1 MRGLRQ
7 GEFPSHTR
15 QFFHTS
21 HSPVA
26 AIELRE
32 VSKRF
37 GDVLANDRVNLRVAR
52 GTIHGIVG
60 ENGAGKST
68 AMNIL
73 YGMYRPDAG
82 TVLVDEQPHV
92 WKSPA
97 DALAQ
102 GIGMVHQHFMLAG
115 RRSVLDNI
123 ILGAEPTRWRIIQ
136 RREARRTLE
145 ELARQYGLA
154 VGWDRPVE
162 ELPVGLQQRVEILK
176 LLFRRARI
184 LILDEPTGV
193 LTPQE
198 TRSLFSNLKR
208 LRDEGKTI
216 LLVTHKLKE
225 IMAFTERVTVFRA
238 GKVMGELETAQT
250 NPQMLADL
258 MVGRKVLL
266 DVHVPEAK
274 PRAEMAI
281 RVSNLSLA
289 GKAKN
294 RNRLSDIS
302 FGVHCGEIVGIAGV
316 EGNGQSEL
324 LQALLH
330 PNEPECRSAGRVEVL
345 GKDVTGWA
353 AGKIRQLGVAIVPQ
367 DRLQEGLLPERP
379 VSENFLLGLQRDVGF
394 ARAGWTRW
402 KELRAAAAQSL
413 ERYDVR
419 PRALGTPARNLSG
432 GNQQKLIV
440 AREFQRNPRLL
451 VAAQPTRGVDVGA
464 IEFIHGQL
472 VVARDNGSGVL
483 LVSSELEEILALSDR
498 ILVMFE
504 GRIVAE
510 YKRGQVTEGEL
521 GLKMGG
527 G

>member
-1 MRGLRQ
+1 MI
-7 GEFPSHTR
+7 
-15 QFFHTS
+15 
-21 HSPVA
+21 
-26 AIELRE
+26 AIELRN
-32 VSKRF
+32 VTKRF
-37 GDVLANDRVNLRVAR
+37 GNVLANDAVNLRVER

-73 YGMYRPDAG
+73 YGMYRPDSGA
-82 TVLVDEQPHV
+82 VVVDGKPRI
-92 WKSPA
+92 WRSPA
-97 DALAQ
+97 DALAN

-115 RRSVLDNI
+115 RVSALDNI
-123 ILGAEPTRWRIIQ
+123 ILGAEPVRWGLIQ
-136 RREARRTLE
+136 RRQARHTLD

-154 VGWDRPVE
+154 VEWDRPVE
-162 ELPVGLQQRVEILK
+162 ELPVGIQQRVEILK
-176 LLFRRARI
+176 LLFRQARI

-208 LRDEGKTI
+208 LRDEGKTV

-225 IMAFTERVTVFRA
+225 LVAFTERVTVLRA
-238 GKVMGELETAQT
+238 GKTVGEFETAQT

-266 DVHVPEAK
+266 ELHVPEAK
-274 PRAEMAI
+274 PRAEFAI
-281 RVSNLSLA
+281 EVANLSLA
-289 GKAKN
+289 GKGKT
-294 RNRLSDIS
+294 RKGLSEIS
-302 FGVHCGEIVGIAGV
+302 FGVGCGEIVGIAGV

-330 PNEPECRSAGRVEVL
+330 PSEPECRSAGTVKVL
-345 GKDVTGWA
+345 GKDVTGWP
-353 AGKIRQLGVAIVPQ
+353 AGKIRQLGVAVIPQ

-394 ARAGWTRW
+394 ERAGWTRS
-402 KELRAAAAQSL
+402 KEVRAAAAQAL

-419 PRALGTPARNLSG
+419 PRAPGTAARNLSG

-440 AREFQRNPRLL
+440 AREFQRKPRVLI
-451 VAAQPTRGVDVGA
+451 AAQPTRGVDVGA

-472 VVARDNGSGVL
+472 VHARDNGAGVL

>member
-1 MRGLRQ
+1 
-7 GEFPSHTR
+7 
-15 QFFHTS
+15 
-21 HSPVA
+21 
-26 AIELRE
+26 
-32 VSKRF
+32 
-37 GDVLANDRVNLRVAR
+37 
-52 GTIHGIVG
+52 
-60 ENGAGKST
+60 
-68 AMNIL
+68 
-73 YGMYRPDAG
+73 
-82 TVLVDEQPHV
+82 
-92 WKSPA
+92 
-97 DALAQ
+97 
-102 GIGMVHQHFMLAG
+102 
-115 RRSVLDNI
+115 
-123 ILGAEPTRWRIIQ
+123 
-136 RREARRTLE
+136 
-145 ELARQYGLA
+145 
-154 VGWDRPVE
+154 
-162 ELPVGLQQRVEILK
+162 
-176 LLFRRARI
+176 
-184 LILDEPTGV
+184 V

-274 PRAEMAI
+274 SRAEMAI

>member
-1 MRGLRQ
+1 V
-7 GEFPSHTR
+7 T
-15 QFFHTS
+15 
-21 HSPVA
+21 

-32 VSKRF
+32 VTKRF
-37 GDVLANDRVNLRVAR
+37 GTVLANDGVNLRVEQ

-73 YGMYRPDAG
+73 YGMYRPDSG
-82 TVLVDEQPHV
+82 TVLVDGEPRV
-92 WKSPA
+92 WRSPA
-97 DALAQ
+97 DALAH
-102 GIGMVHQHFMLAG
+102 GLGMVHQHFMLAG
-115 RRSVLDNI
+115 RCSVLDNI
-123 ILGAEPTRWRIIQ
+123 ILGAEPARWGIIQ
-136 RREARRTLE
+136 RKEARRTLD
-145 ELARQYGLA
+145 ELADQYGLA
-154 VGWDRPVE
+154 VDWDRPVE

-208 LRDEGKTI
+208 ICDEGKTI

-225 IMAFTERVTVFRA
+225 IIAFTQRVTVLRA
-238 GKVMGELETAQT
+238 GKMMGEFETAQT

-281 RVSNLSLA
+281 NVVNLRLM
-289 GKAKN
+289 GRAKN
-294 RNRLSDIS
+294 RNQLSDVS
-302 FGVHCGEIVGIAGV
+302 FGLRCGEIVGIAGV

-330 PNEPECRSAGRVEVL
+330 PNEPECRSTGTVEVL
-345 GKDVTGWA
+345 GKDVTGWP
-353 AGKIRQLGVAIVPQ
+353 AGKIRQLGIAVIPQ
-367 DRLQEGLLPERP
+367 DRLQEGLLPEQP

-402 KELRAAAAQSL
+402 GEVRAAAAQAL

-419 PRALGTPARNLSG
+419 PRTLGTPARTLSG

-440 AREFQRNPRLL
+440 AREFQRKPRVLI
-451 VAAQPTRGVDVGA
+451 AAQPTRGVDVGA
-464 IEFIHGQL
+464 IEFIHRRL
-472 VVARDNGSGVL
+472 VNARDEGAGVL
-483 LVSSELEEILALSDR
+483 LISSELEEILALSDR
-498 ILVMFE
+498 ILVMFA
-504 GRIVAE
+504 GRMVAE
-510 YKRGQVTEGEL
+510 YKRRQVTEGEL